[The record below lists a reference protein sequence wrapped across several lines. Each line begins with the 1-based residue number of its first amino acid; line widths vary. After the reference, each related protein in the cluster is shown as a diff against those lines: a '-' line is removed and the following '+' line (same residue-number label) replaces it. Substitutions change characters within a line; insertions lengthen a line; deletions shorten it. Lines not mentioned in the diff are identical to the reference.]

1 MCCCCISL
9 RAIITILIK
18 IQVGICIF
26 QQLCLPGWVFCLF
39 WTTVL
44 PVLRPLEGG
53 CLSPWAYGPWCVDSL
68 RSWQAWVV
76 ERRQPHHVHSWYPQY
91 LHLVLS
97 GSGAGSVT
105 CFPAVSLPLEAE
117 NLDEHTDKA
126 DLPPGSTDVLR
137 PPVPGT
143 PGRSFQLKKEK
154 GRGRPAST
162 RSLWFSVR
170 ERQSGDR

>member
-1 MCCCCISL
+1 MGLWALVCGLPEELAGLGGGEKAAPPCPQLIPAVPPPCSL
-9 RAIITILIK
+9 R
-18 IQVGICIF
+18 
-26 QQLCLPGWVFCLF
+26 
-39 WTTVL
+39 
-44 PVLRPLEGG
+44 LRGRQRHL
-53 CLSPWAYGPWCVDSL
+53 LS
-68 RSWQAWVV
+68 
-76 ERRQPHHVHSWYPQY
+76 
-91 LHLVLS
+91 
-97 GSGAGSVT
+97 
-105 CFPAVSLPLEAE
+105 AVSLPLEAE